1 MENYSFFDIS
11 RLQMLPDLENC
22 DCDQEREAERQNST
36 RSCPGS
42 FPASVARRAQ
52 FPRRSLK
59 ELRIDVG
66 KNLEPLVHRAKQG
79 LERITEDPLSPASA
93 DEKVGQPVAPP
104 RTLRARVKEAA
115 PASAVRTTSD
125 VSRFGGLRSTHES
138 ETKCS
143 RTIEQTLHTH
153 YYTIAYTLV
162 IVCCGL
168 LEGILRDAFGPY
180 SCTFVLYVVFQYLIG
195 FGEYLYFRLVSILI
209 PERTYYHPSCQEKQD
224 RRVGKDG
231 FHYGVSIGAFIA
243 IALFQLFCFF
253 ALTISENWTVCKTE
267 YNPLNQVLIH

>member
-1 MENYSFFDIS
+1 
-11 RLQMLPDLENC
+11 MLPDLENC

-79 LERITEDPLSPASA
+79 LERITEDPSSPASA
-93 DEKVGQPVAPP
+93 DEKPVAPP
-104 RTLRARVKEAA
+104 RTLRALGSDP
-115 PASAVRTTSD
+115 PASE
-125 VSRFGGLRSTHES
+125 RSVAE
-138 ETKCS
+138 
-143 RTIEQTLHTH
+143 RIEQTLHAH
-153 YYTIAYTLV
+153 YYAIAYTLV
-162 IVCCGL
+162 IV
-168 LEGILRDAFGPY
+168 A
-180 SCTFVLYVVFQYLIG
+180 YLVG

-243 IALFQLFCFF
+243 IALFQLFVSYLLLFGSF
-253 ALTISENWTVCKTE
+253 AS
-267 YNPLNQVLIH
+267 